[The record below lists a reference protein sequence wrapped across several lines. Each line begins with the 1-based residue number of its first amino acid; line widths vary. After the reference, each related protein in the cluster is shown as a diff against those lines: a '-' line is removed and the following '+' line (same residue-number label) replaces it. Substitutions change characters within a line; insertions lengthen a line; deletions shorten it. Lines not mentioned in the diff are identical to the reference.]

1 VTRGIESTI
10 NDMKPGLSGIEFD
23 TDVYR
28 PATYVEK
35 SFHNLALAM
44 IIGGALLALALGA
57 FLLRWRTTLICVVV
71 IPLSVLTATLVL
83 WAFGSTINAIVIAGL
98 AAALLLV
105 IDDAVA
111 SVENTSR
118 RVSEREGPAASP
130 NPVRTILEASLES
143 RRPAVYAT
151 LVVGLAVVPVF
162 FLKRLSGAFFP
173 DLAAAFLL
181 ALAASMVVAL
191 TVTPALC
198 ALLLRSAR
206 SGGNG
211 SPLSAWA
218 RRRYE
223 TSLSRILGRPR
234 AGYAAIG
241 VLLVVAGASAPF
253 VGQSLTPAFKENS
266 LLIRWDG
273 PPGTALPEMNRI
285 TALASRELRSVPGV
299 RDVGA
304 HVGRAVTGDQVVG
317 VNSAEIWVNVDT
329 GADYGR
335 TVRSIKR
342 VVAGYPGLSHD
353 VQTYSQSR
361 VQDVLTGTHEDLV
374 VRVYGEDLK
383 TLGSQAA
390 KVRDAVS
397 GVDGVAHARTLLPP
411 EEPTLQVR
419 VDLAKADRYGIKP
432 GDVRRA
438 ATTLLSGLVVGNL
451 FEQQKVFDVV
461 VWGTPET
468 RNSLTSVRRLLID
481 TPARGHVRL
490 SDVASVRIAPS
501 PGIIKRQSV
510 SRYVDVGATVAG
522 RDRGAVVHDIQRRLA
537 GITFPIEYHA
547 EVLAVETQP
556 TGLLVA
562 IAIACAIGM
571 FLLLQ
576 AFFGSWRL
584 AALAILALP
593 TGVVGGLVALLAA
606 GEKLSF
612 GSYIGLFAVFGLV
625 VRFGVLLFERFR
637 QLEVDENHDFGARL
651 VLRGSVDRF
660 TPVVTTSV
668 AGLLISLPALVMG
681 DRAGLELVHPVAVVF
696 AGGLI
701 TSAALGLLVLPV
713 LYLRFGFSRAAER
726 ESQEPQELTAVLD
739 ELARGGVSGGMA
751 TGIAGVVM
759 TETRAAP
766 ERTGD

>member
-1 VTRGIESTI
+1 
-10 NDMKPGLSGIEFD
+10 M
-23 TDVYR
+23 
-28 PATYVEK
+28 
-35 SFHNLALAM
+35 
-44 IIGGALLALALGA
+44 
-57 FLLRWRTTLICVVV
+57 
-71 IPLSVLTATLVL
+71 
-83 WAFGSTINAIVIAGL
+83 
-98 AAALLLV
+98 
-105 IDDAVA
+105 
-111 SVENTSR
+111 
-118 RVSEREGPAASP
+118 
-130 NPVRTILEASLES
+130 
-143 RRPAVYAT
+143 
-151 LVVGLAVVPVF
+151 
-162 FLKRLSGAFFP
+162 
-173 DLAAAFLL
+173 
-181 ALAASMVVAL
+181 
-191 TVTPALC
+191 
-198 ALLLRSAR
+198 
-206 SGGNG
+206 
-211 SPLSAWA
+211 
-218 RRRYE
+218 
-223 TSLSRILGRPR
+223 
-234 AGYAAIG
+234 
-241 VLLVVAGASAPF
+241 
-253 VGQSLTPAFKENS
+253 
-266 LLIRWDG
+266 
-273 PPGTALPEMNRI
+273 
-285 TALASRELRSVPGV
+285 
-299 RDVGA
+299 
-304 HVGRAVTGDQVVG
+304 
-317 VNSAEIWVNVDT
+317 
-329 GADYGR
+329 
-335 TVRSIKR
+335 
-342 VVAGYPGLSHD
+342 
-353 VQTYSQSR
+353 
-361 VQDVLTGTHEDLV
+361 
-374 VRVYGEDLK
+374 
-383 TLGSQAA
+383 
-390 KVRDAVS
+390 
-397 GVDGVAHARTLLPP
+397 
-411 EEPTLQVR
+411 
-419 VDLAKADRYGIKP
+419 
-432 GDVRRA
+432 
-438 ATTLLSGLVVGNL
+438 VGNL

-625 VRFGVLLFERFR
+625 VRFGVLLFE